1 MNSKNFSLL
10 NATRGATPRIPFA
23 RIAAT
28 VLGPSYELSVALLPP
43 SEMRKLTVYKKP
55 RRLRSKVGVP
65 KPTLRSALRTENV
78 GAKASGNT
86 ASNVL
91 AFPLGFRHGE
101 VILCPAQARAQAA
114 EYGYAPRDFL
124 AYLFIHGLLHLKGR
138 RHGATMES
146 EEQRFLKR
154 FGFHQL

>member
-1 MNSKNFSLL
+1 MAAKNFSLL
-10 NATRGATPRIPFA
+10 NATRGKTPRIPFA
-23 RIAAT
+23 RIATA
-28 VLGPSYELSVALLPP
+28 VLGSSYELSVALLTPKAA
-43 SEMRKLTVYKKP
+43 RALT
-55 RRLRSKVGVP
+55 RRVKN
-65 KPTLRSALRTENV
+65 K
-78 GAKASGNT
+78 NT

-91 AFPLGFRHGE
+91 AFPLGARHGE